1 MDAVRVSALR
11 ERLTGTGWL
20 EAVGGFAGE
29 LRHAVSRRG
38 ADGLLLVGTE
48 GYEPWH
54 LAAHLED
61 EAAWS
66 DVPRLAPTLLRH
78 RVPDRAPAHLAHGL
92 RRLTE
97 AGRGVTVL
105 VVAPTSAGV
114 PLLERVHDARRNGA
128 TVLALDGAECG
139 GAGGGGTGG
148 RGGPG
153 KRGGPGGRLG
163 PGRTDGAGAVGRT
176 DGAGGD
182 GLADLAGLAHG
193 RLSVGT
199 AAEEPFDLA
208 QHLVSAAAGEA
219 PARRSALDRLAA
231 LAGRLTEGPAI
242 SRW

>member
-11 ERLTGTGWL
+11 ERLAGSGWL
-20 EAVGGFAGE
+20 EAVGGFAGA
-29 LRHAVSRRG
+29 LRQAVSRRG

-97 AGRGVTVL
+97 AGRGATVL
-105 VVAPTSAGV
+105 VVAPTTAGA

-128 TVLALDGAECG
+128 TVLTMDGAMDR
-139 GAGGGGTGG
+139 APD
-148 RGGPG
+148 RAL
-153 KRGGPGGRLG
+153 RGGPGG
-163 PGRTDGAGAVGRT
+163 PGGAVPGLP
-176 DGAGGD
+176 GAPGAAGTSGSARAS
-182 GLADLAGLAHG
+182 GLADLAALAHR
-193 RLSVGT
+193 RLAVGT
-199 AAEEPFDLA
+199 AEEEPFDLA
-208 QHLVSAAAGEA
+208 QHLVSAAAGQA
-219 PARRSALDRLAA
+219 RARRSALDRLAA

>member
-11 ERLTGTGWL
+11 ERLAGSGWL
-20 EAVGGFAGE
+20 EAVGGFAGA
-29 LRHAVSRRG
+29 LRQAVSRRG

-97 AGRGVTVL
+97 AGRGATVL
-105 VVAPTSAGV
+105 VVAPTTAGA
-114 PLLERVHDARRNGA
+114 PLLERVHDARRKGA
-128 TVLALDGAECG
+128 TVLAMDGAMD
-139 GAGGGGTGG
+139 GAPG
-148 RGGPG
+148 RAL
-153 KRGGPGGRLG
+153 RGGPGG
-163 PGRTDGAGAVGRT
+163 PDGAVPGLPGAAGT
-176 DGAGGD
+176 SGPAGTSGLAGAS
-182 GLADLAGLAHG
+182 GLADLAALAHR
-193 RLSVGT
+193 RLAVGT
-199 AAEEPFDLA
+199 AEEEPFDLA
-208 QHLVSAAAGEA
+208 QHLVSAAAGQA
-219 PARRSALDRLAA
+219 RARRSALDRLAA